1 VIIWIEKSLSAAQ
14 TGSFSLFCAK
24 KKPQSNAL
32 RLFLYNQK
40 QRAALSAGMADVAS
54 GAPKP
59 AANREVAGSTA
70 LQKAIR

>member
-1 VIIWIEKSLSAAQ
+1 MNAVVDYINLHLGEEIDLKSLAAI
-14 TGSFSLFCAK
+14 SHFS
-24 KKPQSNAL
+24 L

-40 QRAALSAGMADVAS
+40 QRAALSAGMADIAS